1 MADFITAVSNY
12 SELSTWFNS
21 TVPSSIPSGD
31 RYIAEVSGAAG
42 INMSTST
49 WTGKTLV
56 SAGQIVI
63 RAAAGASVGGSAP
76 AAYKDAGVATL
87 YHSFGSLCNFGC
99 NIAGGFVFEGIQFVS
114 FQNGGFQFSSGSKID
129 RCLVR
134 KTASG
139 ANTPNFTGNGLA
151 VNSIF
156 IIDSG
161 VTGQSMQASGTA
173 AHNSNTFI
181 TFNDGAAVALSGT
194 FQNAAWKN
202 NYAVN
207 LSGGSNDPWPS
218 PPTSFF
224 SGASHNATSFASAG
238 NCPGTSAVT
247 AASGAANLVAVGSPT
262 TMDATPVSGSAL
274 RNAGVVASSN
284 GGVDWYNTTRPGTP
298 GIGATE
304 FQAPASTIAGNVTI
318 DDAVPGGEL
327 SSSSSAITGG
337 VVLDDCLPGGAL
349 DVPPGTVVIPELRN
363 WGGSLQAG
371 VTVPVV
377 TVCRLTDGVQ
387 VLVLTN
393 RVTDGSGNISIT
405 SASLIPGTWYMAVG
419 WNADGSSR
427 CARPVQAA

>member
-1 MADFITAVSNY
+1 MADFITSITTFSQLN
-12 SELSTWFNS
+12 TWYTS

-31 RYIAEVSGAAG
+31 RYIAELAAG
-42 INMSTST
+42 TYDFTGVT

-56 SAGQIVI
+56 SAGQLII
-63 RAAAGASVGGSAP
+63 RSASGARVNGAAP
-76 AAYKDAGVATL
+76 ARYKTSGVATL
-87 YHSFGSLCNFGC
+87 SHTFGSVNSFGSNV
-99 NIAGGFVFEGIQFVS
+99 AGGFSFEDIQIATPT
-114 FQNGGFQFSSGSKID
+114 NGSWQWGNGAVVR

-134 KTASG
+134 RSASG
-139 ANTPNFTGNGLA
+139 GGVPNFTGNGLA

-156 IIDSG
+156 VIDAG
-161 VTGQSMQASGTA
+161 VTGTAMQASGTG
-173 AHNSNTFI
+173 AHTSNSFL
-181 TFNDGAAVALSGT
+181 TFNDGSAIALSGT

-202 NYAVN
+202 NYAAN
-207 LSGGSNDPWPS
+207 LSGGSADPWPS

-224 SGASHNATSFASAG
+224 SGASNNATSFASAG

-247 AASGAANLVAVGSPT
+247 AVSGAANLVAVGSPT

-304 FQAPASTIAGNVTI
+304 FQAPASTIVGNVTI

-337 VVLDDCLPGGAL
+337 VVLDDYLPGGAL